1 MAFSKKEF
9 GELRLFFSSTQPILT
24 RILPFPPISLTLTE
38 AELTIHADS
47 ALLAPDAWTYEWK
60 EQGVS
65 TILASAV
72 GRRECVTANE

>member
-9 GELRLFFSSTQPILT
+9 DEFRLFFSSIQPILT
-24 RILPFPPISLTLTE
+24 RILPFPPVSLTLTE

-47 ALLAPDAWTYEWK
+47 ALLAPDACTYEWK